1 MTEKATINE
10 NINPVVENQEPFE
23 EQTESKPRK
32 RFPLWV
38 ILSGVVLLLAG
49 AAIGVLLGYRAG
61 IELRKQAQQN
71 QVVMEATYQYQLGL
85 VDLEAGRY
93 ETARKRFE
101 YVISLKPDF
110 PGAAEKYIEANLL
123 YSQAL
128 TPTPAPTPTLEPTP
142 DLRGEEQLFNQ
153 ISQHLVNKEWGQ
165 AVEVIQRLRDK
176 NVNYR
181 SVDVDGMYYIA
192 LRFLGI
198 ENVSRGELEVGIYNL
213 TLAER
218 FAPLDVE
225 AQNYRNWAR
234 MYLSAASFWGADW
247 ARVVRYFADIYP
259 ALPNLRDASG
269 MTAVERYRVASIRY
283 GDQLMTQ
290 GLYCDAEIQY
300 RNALT
305 IRPDA
310 VAESAAAQAAEYCA
324 NPPNQETPEE
334 TAPLPPAPEVTP
346 TAPEAE
352 ETPVET
358 PTETPSEG

>member
-1 MTEKATINE
+1 MTDKATIDDKTTA
-10 NINPVVENQEPFE
+10 PVNSQIDFE
-23 EQTESKPRK
+23 QPTESKLRK
-32 RFPLWV
+32 RIPFWV
-38 ILSGVVLLLAG
+38 FLAGVVLLLSG
-49 AAIGVLLGYRAG
+49 AAIGVFLGYRAG
-61 IELRKQAQQN
+61 IELRKQAQQS
-71 QVVMEATYQYQLGL
+71 QVIMEATYQFQLGL

-110 PGAAEKYIEANLL
+110 PGAAEKYVEANLL
-123 YSQAL
+123 YSIAL
-128 TPTPAPTPTLEPTP
+128 TPTAAPTPTVEPTP
-142 DLRGEEQLFNQ
+142 DLRGEEEIFNQ
-153 ISQHLVNKEWGQ
+153 IAQHLLNKEWGQ
-165 AVEVIQRLRDK
+165 AIEAIQRLRDK

-269 MTAVERYRVASIRY
+269 MTAIERYRVASIRY

-290 GLYCDAEIQY
+290 GLYCDAELQY

-310 VAESAAAQAAEYCA
+310 TAESAAAQAAEYCA
-324 NPPNQETPEE
+324 NPPNQEVPEE
-334 TAPLPPAPEVTP
+334 PTPPVEATP
-346 TAPEAE
+346 TPPEAGE
-352 ETPVET
+352 PPLET

>member
-1 MTEKATINE
+1 MTEKVTINHE
-10 NINPVVENQEPFE
+10 SALPADSKAEIQEQAE
-23 EQTESKPRK
+23 TRK
-32 RFPLWV
+32 RQRIPFWIFL
-38 ILSGVVLLLAG
+38 IGVVILLAG
-49 AAIGVLLGYRAG
+49 AAIGGCLGYRAG

-71 QVVMEATYQYQLGL
+71 QVIMEATYQYQLGL

-101 YVISLKPDF
+101 YVISLQPDF
-110 PGAAEKYIEANLL
+110 PGAAEKYVEANML
-123 YSQAL
+123 YSLAL

-142 DLRGEEQLFNQ
+142 DLRGEEELFNQ
-153 ISQHLVNKEWGQ
+153 ISQHLANKEWQQ
-165 AVEVIQRLRDK
+165 ALDAIQHLRDK

-181 SVDVDGMYYIA
+181 SVDVDGMYYIT

-259 ALPNLRDASG
+259 SLPNLRDASG
-269 MTAVERYRVASIRY
+269 MTAVERFRVASIRY

-305 IRPDA
+305 IRPDT
-310 VAESAAAQAAEYCA
+310 VAESAASQAAEYCA
-324 NPPNQETPEE
+324 NPPNQEEE
-334 TAPLPPAPEVTP
+334 TEEVPPLPENTLTPPEGG
-346 TAPEAE
+346 
-352 ETPVET
+352 ETPGET
-358 PTETPSEG
+358 PTQTPEPGG

>member
-10 NINPVVENQEPFE
+10 QSIPSAEIQENPA
-23 EQTESKPRK
+23 EQAETKPRK
-32 RFPLWV
+32 RIPVWV
-38 ILSGVVLLLAG
+38 FLVGFLILLAG
-49 AAIGVLLGYRAG
+49 AALGVFLGYRAG
-61 IELRKQAQQN
+61 IELRKQAELN
-71 QVVMEATYQYQLGL
+71 QVITEATYQYQLGL

-110 PGAAEKYIEANLL
+110 PGAAEKYVEANML
-123 YSQAL
+123 YSIAL
-128 TPTPAPTPTLEPTP
+128 TPTAAPTPTLEPTP
-142 DLRGEEQLFNQ
+142 DLRGEEEIFNQ
-153 ISQHLVNKEWGQ
+153 ISQHLMNKEWGQ
-165 AVEVIQRLRDK
+165 AVEAIQRLRDK

-198 ENVSRGELEVGIYNL
+198 ENVSRGQLEVGIYNL

-259 ALPNLRDASG
+259 SLPNLRDASG

-290 GLYCDAEIQY
+290 GLYCDAELQY

-305 IRPDA
+305 IRPDPA
-310 VAESAAAQAAEYCA
+310 AESAAAQAAEYCA
-324 NPPNQETPEE
+324 NPPNQEVPEE
-334 TAPLPPAPEVTP
+334 TAPPSEITP
-346 TAPEAE
+346 TPPDAG

-358 PTETPSEG
+358 PAETPTNG

>member
-1 MTEKATINE
+1 MTEKATINHE
-10 NINPVVENQEPFE
+10 PMLPAESRAALQEQDEPK
-23 EQTESKPRK
+23 THK
-32 RFPLWV
+32 RFPFWV
-38 ILSGVVLLLAG
+38 FLMGVMILLAG
-49 AAIGVLLGYRAG
+49 AAIGVFLGYRAG

-71 QVVMEATYQYQLGL
+71 QVIMEATYQYQMGL

-101 YVISLKPDF
+101 YVISLQPDF
-110 PGAAEKYIEANLL
+110 PGAAEKYVEANML
-123 YSQAL
+123 YSLAQ
-128 TPTPAPTPTLEPTP
+128 TPTLPPTPTLEPTP
-142 DLRGEEQLFNQ
+142 DLRGEEELFNQ
-153 ISQHLVNKEWGQ
+153 ISQHLANKEWSQ
-165 AVEVIQRLRDK
+165 AVEAIQRLRDK

-192 LRFLGI
+192 LRFSGI

-259 ALPNLRDASG
+259 SLPNLRDASG

-310 VAESAAAQAAEYCA
+310 VAESAASQAAEYCA
-324 NPPNQETPEE
+324 NPPNQEEEPEE
-334 TAPLPPAPEVTP
+334 APPLPENTP
-346 TAPEAE
+346 TPPEGGE
-352 ETPVET
+352 IPGET
-358 PTETPSEG
+358 PTPTPESGG